1 MFPRVI
7 SLFVALAC
15 FLLVQNRAE
24 AQKEQLFETIDSR
37 NDQAWERARQIWK
50 WAEPGYQEVKSSKLL
65 AEDLKAAGFKITITL
80 SLVWS

>member
-24 AQKEQLFETIDSR
+24 AQKEQLFETID
-37 NDQAWERARQIWK
+37 
-50 WAEPGYQEVKSSKLL
+50 
-65 AEDLKAAGFKITITL
+65 
-80 SLVWS
+80 